1 MNIPQF
7 TRLTVGGNLG
17 CLWFG
22 VSMNI
27 SRIPLGKHKQSFVLD
42 VYPAGELLGQG
53 AGIHLVLE
61 DMPVSQMVVP
71 FHAPNSRV

>member
-7 TRLTVGGNLG
+7 IHLTLGGDLG
-17 CLWFG
+17 GLWFG

-27 SRIPLGKHKQSFVLD
+27 SRILLGRHKQSFVLD
-42 VYPAGELLGQG
+42 VYPAVELIGQG

-71 FHAPNSRV
+71 FHAPTSRV